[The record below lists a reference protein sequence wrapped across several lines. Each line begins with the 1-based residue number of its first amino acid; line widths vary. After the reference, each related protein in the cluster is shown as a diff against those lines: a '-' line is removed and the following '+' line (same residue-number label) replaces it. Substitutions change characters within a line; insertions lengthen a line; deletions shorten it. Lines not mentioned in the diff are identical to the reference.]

1 MTTRHDRIR
10 HDTTRQDRIGQGIVR
25 MRGMSQEIG
34 WDRLATT
41 VRLLCYCQG
50 GISSGYIQRVCK
62 VAMSR
67 DRMGQDKIG
76 DRG

>member
-1 MTTRHDRIR
+1 
-10 HDTTRQDRIGQGIVR
+10 
-25 MRGMSQEIG
+25 MSQEIG